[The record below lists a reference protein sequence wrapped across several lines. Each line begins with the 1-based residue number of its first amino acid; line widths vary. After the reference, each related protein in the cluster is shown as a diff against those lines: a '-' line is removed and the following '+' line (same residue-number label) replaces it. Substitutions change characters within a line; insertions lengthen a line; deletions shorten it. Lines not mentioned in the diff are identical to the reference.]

1 MKIKHNKKRNTALV
15 YESLIR
21 EATVASLKNDQQK
34 KEKVIQIIKEFFSK
48 TSVLKKDLECY
59 YSLQPKQNLKKE
71 ISEKIL
77 NETKAYKRL
86 IDSSELFEKQTELI
100 KTINKELSPS
110 VFNNFVPSYKSLATI
125 SQMFSNNITPKNK
138 IILENKI
145 ITEMSQPTDV
155 KGSSSKMNKSVY
167 RIFANKFN
175 EKYDDTL
182 LPEQKELLN
191 HYVSSFSD
199 NALSLKIFLNE
210 EIARLKKE
218 LENAKL
224 TEEIKA
230 DQTMLQKADM
240 VLESLNGFY
249 KQPIEDKMLLKIMRT
264 QALVREV
271 NNDGN

>member
-77 NETKAYKRL
+77 NETKAYKKL
-86 IDSSELFEKQTELI
+86 IDPSELFEKQTELI

-145 ITEMSQPTDV
+145 ITDMSQPTDV

-175 EKYDDTL
+175 EKYDNTL

-199 NALSLKIFLNE
+199 NALSLKVFLNE

-224 TEEIKA
+224 TEEVKA
-230 DQTMLQKADM
+230 DQAMLQKTDM
-240 VLESLNGFY
+240 ILESLNAFY

-271 NNDGN
+271 NDDGN